1 MTMARFLLRRL
12 ALFILALVAVSV
24 LVFAAL
30 RILPGDVASVM
41 AGLNAPPERVT
52 ALRQRL
58 GLDRSYPRQYLDWA
72 NGLMHGD
79 LGRSLLTDRPV
90 AAQVGERAQVTFPLI
105 LCGLAIALVLG
116 IPLGCASALARSPRM
131 QAFSH
136 MAAIVGGAV
145 PALWSGLLFIML
157 FSKGAGLIGLLP
169 SQGFPVQG
177 WDQPGQALQS
187 LLLPALSTG
196 IIVGAGIMRY
206 TRSLL
211 GDMLSSGYVDMG
223 MACGM
228 TRTQAALR
236 IGLRV
241 ASPQLVSVV
250 GLTMAE
256 MITGVM
262 VSENLFALPGLGSML
277 IADVGNRDL
286 LAVQSELLLLAA
298 FFLLLGLLVDI
309 VHRLIDP
316 RLRDGTR
323 REVAV

>member
-1 MTMARFLLRRL
+1 MARFLVRRL
-12 ALFILALVAVSV
+12 ALFALALVFISV

-41 AGLNAPPERVT
+41 AGLNAPPERVET
-52 ALRQRL
+52 LRQQM
-58 GLDRSYPRQYLDWA
+58 GLDYSYPRQYLDWA
-72 NGLMHGD
+72 NGLIHGD
-79 LGRSLLTDRPV
+79 LGRSLLTGRPV
-90 AAQVGERAQVTFPLI
+90 AAQVGERAQITFPLI
-105 LCGLAIALVLG
+105 LCGLAVALALG

-131 QAFSH
+131 RSFSH
-136 MAAIVGGAV
+136 MVAIVGGAV
-145 PALWSGLLFIML
+145 PALWSGLLLIML
-157 FSKGAGLIGLLP
+157 FSKGGGLVGLLP
-169 SQGFPVQG
+169 SQGFPIQG
-177 WDQPGQALQS
+177 WGQPGRALES
-187 LLLPALSTG
+187 LVLPALSTG

-236 IGLRV
+236 VGLRV

-256 MITGVM
+256 MVTGVM

-277 IADVGNRDL
+277 VTDVGNRDL
-286 LAVQSELLLLAA
+286 PAVQSELFLLAV
-298 FFLLLGLLVDI
+298 FFLFLGLLVD
-309 VHRLIDP
+309 VAHRLIDP
-316 RLRDGTR
+316 RLRGGVGQ
-323 REVAV
+323 EVGA